1 MPPPLPPSPDRK
13 QNGRLALFFVRGTR
27 ERFLLSD
34 FGHKSTLN
42 HGVTFSRARRRTH
55 QKKGCPTV
63 RRQLTLG
70 EGREGRK
77 SGVHARNDA
86 GANPFSMMR
95 LHMLKCLVP
104 ITCSNRVYLH
114 IAAPPPICFCIFKL
128 SIANIDSLHLNSVFS
143 SENGGYTE
151 HQLIMASKKIRND
164 VNSNF
169 ESTKRNKRKKRLS
182 QKKRPLPLILVS
194 SPPSTQ
200 NNGASS
206 DSKSR
211 F

>member
-1 MPPPLPPSPDRK
+1 M
-13 QNGRLALFFVRGTR
+13 
-27 ERFLLSD
+27 SD

-42 HGVTFSRARRRTH
+42 HGVALSRVRRTRH

-128 SIANIDSLHLNSVFS
+128 SIENIDSLYLNSVFS

-151 HQLIMASKKIRND
+151 HQLIMASKEIRND

-169 ESTKRNKRKKRLS
+169 ESTKRKKRKKRLS

-194 SPPSTQ
+194 SPHPPKTMVRRLTQ
-200 NNGASS
+200 
-206 DSKSR
+206 KSR